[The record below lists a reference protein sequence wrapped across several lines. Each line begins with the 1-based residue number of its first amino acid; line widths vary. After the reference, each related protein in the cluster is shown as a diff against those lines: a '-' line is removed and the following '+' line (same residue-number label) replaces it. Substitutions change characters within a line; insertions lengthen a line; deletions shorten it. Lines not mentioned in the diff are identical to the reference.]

1 MVAGYPARAPPNAN
15 SVSAVAVDVGW
26 WPMSN
31 WLDAFE
37 QRGLIVRD
45 SECPANSAVTR
56 RTTQGIPA
64 SWFKPKFPLVGQV

>member
-15 SVSAVAVDVGW
+15 SAVAVAVDVGW
-26 WPMSN
+26 WSMSN

-45 SECPANSAVTR
+45 SECRPTV
-56 RTTQGIPA
+56 
-64 SWFKPKFPLVGQV
+64 L